1 VLLRVGR
8 MKYLRPLYKA
18 LGATAATRD
27 LARSIFAE
35 ASPGYHSLSRRVV
48 QGVIDTYKEN

>member
-1 VLLRVGR
+1 

-18 LGATAATRD
+18 LGATPRTRS

-35 ASPGYHSLSRRVV
+35 ASPGYHALSRRVV
-48 QGVIDTYKEN
+48 QSELDKYAAEA